1 MYKQESIYY
10 EKYSIMNT
18 RLFFKS
24 SVILLLFISC
34 NTSQEFVS
42 KAKQLVPQKAY
53 SFNIGD
59 VKLLDGPFK
68 ESQDAEAKY
77 LLSLDKDRLLSPFLT
92 ESGLKPKVPAYP
104 GWETRSLPGVA
115 LSFYLSGASRLY
127 KLTGN
132 EIYLKNLKYL
142 LSGLSDCQTKNDGYL
157 LGSRNG
163 KEIFKKL
170 ETEGYYEEFSNWGE
184 GHGEPYYVLEKLFSG
199 LIDAYRICNNQD
211 ALRIATNLAD
221 WLERHMSHIS
231 DSELQMIM
239 DEEYGGMNWVLSD
252 LYVITG
258 NKKYLDMSKRWED
271 DHVTIPLKKGIDVLT
286 GIHANTQF
294 PKMSGLAARYPY
306 TADSSDLKGATFFWD
321 RVVRHRTYV
330 TGGNSES
337 EYFWPLD
344 SLSNTLTPFTEEN
357 CNVYNMLKLTSLL
370 YKIEPKAEYADF
382 MERALFNHILS
393 AQNPADGRVC
403 YHLPLMPGAERYYR
417 SLYEEFSCCVCSGLD
432 SYTRHSEYIYAH
444 TESDLYL
451 NLFIASELTWKEKG
465 ISIRQETEFP
475 FKDMTSLK
483 FKCSNDTEMDLKIR
497 NPFWLSGPMIISING
512 QVQNLTPSYG
522 YFSINRKWKDSDI
535 IDIKLPM
542 NLRYESM
549 PDDKNKIAFFYGP
562 VLLAGALEQKEAT
575 MLVKANQPPALI
587 PCDLPFDQW
596 LEPTGL
602 PLEYKTK
609 IAHPDQINIKPLF
622 ELKTD
627 PYSVYWQKET
637 EIEYAKRIILNE
649 QRAEYLKKL
658 EPATFDKVTVG
669 DEESERKHAL
679 EGNSTRD
686 KGNSGILN
694 DEMSRSA
701 EPDGFSYNM
710 EIPGD
715 ESVTLLCKFMGRI
728 QNERWDCKIKIDT
741 TTIVSLKRGMD
752 DTYPVI
758 PYQYFFPVPYEL
770 TKGKKAINVKFEV
783 KNTKQ
788 MPRLMEISILRKQ
801 NYKMYPAM
809 TI

>member
-1 MYKQESIYY
+1 
-10 EKYSIMNT
+10 MNG
-18 RLFFKS
+18 RFYLKLSAIALFL
-24 SVILLLFISC
+24 VLC
-34 NTSQEFVS
+34 NTSQEFVP

-53 SFNIGD
+53 SFSIGD
-59 VKLLDGPFK
+59 VKLLDGPFR

-77 LLSLDKDRLLSPFLT
+77 LLSLDLDRLLSPFLSA
-92 ESGLKPKVPAYP
+92 SGLKPKAPAYP

-132 EIYLKNLKYL
+132 EIYLKNLKYI
-142 LSGLSDCQTKNDGYL
+142 LSGLSDCQAKNDGYL
-157 LGSRNG
+157 LGSRSG
-163 KEIFKKL
+163 KEVFKKL
-170 ETEGYYEEFSNWGE
+170 ETEGYYEGFSNWGE
-184 GHGEPYYVLEKLFSG
+184 GHGEPYYVMEKLFSG
-199 LIDAYRICNNQD
+199 LIDVYRICNNPE

-231 DSELQMIM
+231 DTDLQKIM
-239 DEEYGGMNWVLSD
+239 DEEYGGMNWVLSGM
-252 LYVITG
+252 YVITG
-258 NKKYLDMSKRWED
+258 DKKYLSMSKRWHD
-271 DHVTIPLKKGIDVLT
+271 DHVTMPLTKGIDVLT

-306 TADSSDLKGATFFWD
+306 TADPSDLKGATFFWD

-417 SLYEEFSCCVCSGLD
+417 SLFEEFSCCVCSGLD

-444 TESDLYL
+444 TESDLYV
-451 NLFIASELTWKEKG
+451 NLFIASELTWKKKG
-465 ISIRQETEFP
+465 ITIKQETEFP
-475 FKDMTSLK
+475 FKDMTSIK
-483 FKCSNDTEMDLKIR
+483 FKCVNDTELGLRIR

-512 QVQNLTPSYG
+512 QVQGLTPSDG
-522 YFSINRKWKDSDI
+522 YFSINRKWKDGDLVE
-535 IDIKLPM
+535 IKLPM
-542 NLRYESM
+542 NLRSESM

-575 MLVKANQPPALI
+575 ILVKDNQPPALI
-587 PCDLPFDQW
+587 PGDKPFDQW
-596 LEPTGL
+596 LKPTGVA
-602 PLEYKTK
+602 LEYKTT
-609 IAHPDQINIKPLF
+609 IAHPDEINVKPLF
-622 ELKTD
+622 ELKTG
-627 PYSVYWQKET
+627 PYTVYWQKET
-637 EIEYAKRIILNE
+637 EKEYNERIILNK
-649 QRAEYLKKL
+649 QRAENLKKL
-658 EPATFDKVTVG
+658 EPVTLDKVTIG
-669 DEESERKHAL
+669 DEESEQKHAL
-679 EGNSTRD
+679 KGNSTFG
-686 KGNSGILN
+686 KGNSGILAN
-694 DEMSRSA
+694 ESWRFA

-710 EIPGD
+710 QIPGD
-715 ESVTLLCKFMGRI
+715 EPVSLMCKFMGRI
-728 QNERWDCKIKIDT
+728 QNETWDCKIKIDT
-741 TTIVSLKRGMD
+741 TTIANLKRGMD
-752 DTYPVI
+752 DSYPVI
-758 PYQYFFPVPYEL
+758 PYEYFFPVPYDL
-770 TKGKKAINVKFEV
+770 TKGKKNIKVEFEV